1 MLAALRSRE
10 WRASLVV
17 MLVVEVLAIIVV
29 STVENHDHIDAEV
42 YQLGVRAWMQGQ
54 DLYGPLPPTESG
66 FQLPFIYPPFA
77 VGLLA
82 PLAFVPKTVA
92 VAAVLLASH
101 AALLLS
107 LYIIVGSS
115 RYLAPHRKHVLLA
128 TAGILPFATIA
139 EPVMETFAYAQVS
152 LVLMV
157 AVVVDCLWRT
167 DGERRMPWP
176 RGILIGVATGLK
188 LTSAPF
194 LLFLL
199 LRKDY
204 RAIAWSAVSFAAT
217 LLIGLAFGVGNSIQF
232 WTHEVF
238 KIGTTSFGN
247 QSSGSIQFSDN
258 VSTFA
263 GNLSLHSVLAKF
275 HLTGAGLTAAWALCC
290 VVVVGL
296 AVLGMLQ
303 ALREHNLTL
312 AVMINAIAGLLVS
325 TLSWSHHWVWAMPTL
340 ALLIGMAVA
349 KRQVALLVPTAF
361 AAAVFIFGPQ
371 WTLPAGSGKE
381 LTWTFFQQ
389 LLANAYVY
397 FGIAFIAYTAYLWWQ
412 ARRDRQQV
420 ADSPREPE
428 PTESVSTSS

>member
-10 WRASLVV
+10 LRTPLVV

-29 STVENHDHIDAEV
+29 STVPNHDHIDAEV

-92 VAAVLLASH
+92 VAAVLLVSH
-101 AALLLS
+101 LALLLS

-115 RYLAPHRKHVLLA
+115 RYLAPHRKHVLLV

-152 LVLMV
+152 LVLMA

-167 DGERRMPWP
+167 NDDDKRMPWP

-204 RAIAWSAVSFAAT
+204 RALAWSAVSFAAT
-217 LLIGLAFGVGNSIQF
+217 LLIGLVFGVGNSIQF

-238 KIGTTSFGN
+238 NIGTTSFGK

-263 GNLSLHSVLAKF
+263 GNLSLQSVLAKF

-312 AVMINAIAGLLVS
+312 AVMINAITGLLVS

-340 ALLIGMAVA
+340 ALLIGMAVV
-349 KRQVALLVPTAF
+349 KRQVTLLAPTAF
-361 AAAVFIFGPQ
+361 AA
-371 WTLPAGSGKE
+371 
-381 LTWTFFQQ
+381 
-389 LLANAYVY
+389 
-397 FGIAFIAYTAYLWWQ
+397 
-412 ARRDRQQV
+412 
-420 ADSPREPE
+420 
-428 PTESVSTSS
+428 STISS